1 MMGALN
7 EVGSLKVAPLYHS
20 LLFSDRAKV
29 TIQKNSQI
37 ATFVKLVR
45 IVNQEVFQK
54 STAGD

>member
-29 TIQKNSQI
+29 TIQNSQI

-54 STAGD
+54 STSGD